1 MAARAR
7 GLVDRLQ
14 SLQHLPCRVAG
25 RWWLDPP
32 ARRPLSRGAALP
44 DPRALYR
51 DLLRAVRAFPPEPML
66 DLSDGGTEQSFAVL
80 ASIQI
85 RSEFNSNKGADPVT
99 AGKLIAAGQKEL
111 KALQALL
118 SNEHLNRYP
127 GPPRIERLHQQTD

>member
-1 MAARAR
+1 
-7 GLVDRLQ
+7 
-14 SLQHLPCRVAG
+14 
-25 RWWLDPP
+25 
-32 ARRPLSRGAALP
+32 
-44 DPRALYR
+44 
-51 DLLRAVRAFPPEPML
+51 ML

-127 GPPRIERLHQQTD
+127 GPPRIERLHQQAD